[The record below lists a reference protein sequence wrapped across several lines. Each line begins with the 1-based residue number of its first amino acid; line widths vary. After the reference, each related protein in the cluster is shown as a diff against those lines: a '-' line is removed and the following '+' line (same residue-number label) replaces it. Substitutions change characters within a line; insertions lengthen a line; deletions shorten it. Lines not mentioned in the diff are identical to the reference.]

1 MRRTA
6 RQQRRRRYCSSA
18 GSTSCSTVRAGSL
31 EHHPNGEAPLNAE
44 ADPRGSV
51 WRRWDPHIHTPGTA
65 LSNQFGGDDWNDYL
79 TRLEESEPRVEVLGV
94 TDYCSVSEYQ
104 KVLRFKAAGRLP
116 DVGLIFPNVE
126 LRLPTATATN
136 PVNIHLLI
144 SPEDP
149 NHVEEAKRFLQTLT
163 FQSGGEV
170 YACNDADLIRLGK
183 KHNATIID
191 DGAALRAGTNLF
203 KVTIEDLKAAIQRSV
218 WAQKNVIIGV
228 AAKSTDGA
236 SGVRD
241 DDGSL
246 KAVRMEIERVSR
258 VIFVSA
264 PKQREFWIGDGAL
277 SVEQLN
283 EQYDGVKVCLHGS
296 DAHRLEDVARPDLN
310 RYTWIKGDTSF
321 EALRQACLEPRER
334 AIVAE
339 APPSGALPH
348 RVIQG
353 ISFGNADWLTASEIP
368 LSSGLVAIIGA
379 RGSGKTA
386 LADLIAAGAGAAS
399 TDESD
404 QTFLQRANRLVA
416 GSSVT
421 LTWADG
427 HVDTVSLPP
436 IPGREAPGVQYLS
449 QQFVERLCSSEGV
462 TDELL
467 AEVERVI
474 FEAHPYEDRLGT
486 GGFRE
491 LLDIRASQGRN
502 LRRHANQEIATLSE
516 QIETERTGYSQ
527 LKTLNAERERLARM
541 VAEDRAARSALVIIG
556 GEARSQ
562 RLEAVNTEL
571 ASRQGAVDA
580 VRRQE
585 QALAELEEAVND
597 LSARRLP
604 GIVAELTRLHSG
616 ALLDAADWKAFDLTF
631 AGAVVRA
638 KIVVAK
644 EKIADLTGA
653 AIPKPEVPAAD
664 LAPFIADETSLSTVP
679 LSALKAEAWR
689 LGQLIGLDGA
699 KQKQLTA
706 LNEKI
711 AKNETLLS
719 AAAANVTRAEGAQT
733 RIAALVVKRKAYY
746 ASLFDGFALEQT
758 QLAELYAPLESLLA
772 SESGTLGKLTFSV
785 RREVDIESW
794 AARGEEL
801 MDLRTGTVFRGR
813 GELLRVA
820 TDALLSAWE
829 SGASADVANAMAVFR
844 AQHDQHI
851 IEQARVP
858 RSNIPAFRQWA
869 SDVSSWLNGTDHIAL
884 TYGVKYDGV
893 DIEQLSPGTR
903 GIVLLLLYL
912 ALDQTD
918 DRPLIIDQPEE
929 NLDPKSIFVELV
941 GRFIESRRRRQI
953 IIVTHNANLVVNTD
967 ADQVIVASSGPHRP
981 GGLPEMSYQSG
992 GLENSVIREEVCEIL
1007 EGGKPAFEERARRL
1021 RIRLA

>member
-1 MRRTA
+1 M
-6 RQQRRRRYCSSA
+6 
-18 GSTSCSTVRAGSL
+18 STD
-31 EHHPNGEAPLNAE
+31 

-65 LSNQFGGDDWNDYL
+65 LANQFGADDWDAYL
-79 TRLEESEPRVEVLGV
+79 TRLEESEPRVEALGV
-94 TDYCSVSEYQ
+94 TDYCSISEYE
-104 KVLRFKAAGRLP
+104 KVLEYKAAGRLP
-116 DVGLIFPNVE
+116 DVGLVFPNVE

-163 FQSGGEV
+163 FQTGGEV

-183 KHNATIID
+183 KHDAKIVD

-203 KVTIEDLKAAIQRSV
+203 KVSIDDLKAAVQKSA

-246 KAVRMEIERVSR
+246 KAVRIEIERVSR
-258 VIFVSA
+258 VIFAGA
-264 PKQREFWIGDGAL
+264 PKQRQFWIGDGAL
-277 SVEQLN
+277 SVDELKA
-283 EQYDGVKVCLHGS
+283 QYDGVKVCLHGS
-296 DAHRLEDVARPDLN
+296 DAHKLDDVAKPDLN
-310 RYTWIKGDTSF
+310 RYTWIKGDTAF
-321 EALRQACLEPRER
+321 ESLRQACLEPRER

-339 APPSGALPH
+339 TPPSGALPH
-348 RVIQG
+348 RVIER
-353 ISFGNADWLTASEIP
+353 ISVSDADWLITDDIP

-399 TDESD
+399 TDETD
-404 QTFLQRANRLVA
+404 KTFLQRAERFVA

-427 HVDTVSLPP
+427 RTDTAQLPP
-436 IPGREAPGVQYLS
+436 VPDPDETPGVQYLS
-449 QQFVERLCSSEGV
+449 QQFVERLCSSEGI

-467 AEVERVI
+467 GEVERVI

-486 GGFRE
+486 ASFRE
-491 LLDIRASQGRN
+491 LLNIRASHGRN
-502 LRRHANQEIATLSE
+502 LRDHANQEIASLSD
-516 QIETERTGYSQ
+516 QIETERTAHAQ
-527 LKTLNAERERLARM
+527 LSALKAEQERLKKV
-541 VAEDRAARSALVIIG
+541 VAEDRAARSALVVVG

-562 RLEAVNTEL
+562 RLEAVNSEL

-580 VRRQE
+580 ARRQE
-585 QALAELEEAVND
+585 QALVELEAALTD
-597 LSARRLP
+597 LSTRRLP
-604 GIVAELTRLHSG
+604 ALIAELARLHTG
-616 ALLDAADWKAFDLTF
+616 AGLDANDWKAFEPKF
-631 AGAVVRA
+631 AGDPAAVVQA
-638 KIVVAK
+638 KLKAIRK
-644 EKIADLTGA
+644 TIADLNGA
-653 AIPKPEVPAAD
+653 AIPKPEAPAAD
-664 LAPFIADETSLSTVP
+664 LPPFIADETALTSVP

-689 LGQLIGLDGA
+689 LGQLIGLDSA

-706 LNEKI
+706 LNDKI
-711 AKNETLLS
+711 TKSEALLGTATTS
-719 AAAANVTRAEGAQT
+719 VTNAEGAQA
-733 RIAALVVKRKAYY
+733 RIAVLVANRKLSY
-746 ASLFDGFALEQT
+746 ASLFDGFASEQT
-758 QLAELYAPLESLLA
+758 QLAELYAPLEALLT
-772 SESGTLGKLTFSV
+772 SETGTLGKLTFNV
-785 RREVDIESW
+785 RRVVDVESW

-801 MDLRTGTVFRGR
+801 MDLRTGTTFRGR

-820 TDALLSAWE
+820 SDTLLPAWE
-829 SGASADVANAMAVFR
+829 NGASADVADAMGAFR
-844 AQHDQHI
+844 AEHDTHI
-851 IEQARVP
+851 IEQAKVP
-858 RSNIPAFRQWA
+858 RSNVPAFRQWA
-869 SDVSSWLNGTDHIAL
+869 NDVSEWLNGTDHISVS
-884 TYGVKYDGV
+884 YGVQYDGV

-912 ALDQTD
+912 AVDQTD

-941 GRFIESRRRRQI
+941 GRFVESRGRRQI

-981 GGLPEMSYQSG
+981 GGLPEISYLSG
-992 GLENSVIREEVCEIL
+992 GLENPIIREEVCEIL

-1021 RIRLA
+1021 RIRLP